1 MASLSRGLQRIE
13 RLLWVTTVLTLVVYT
28 GARAVLALHQSYADW
43 SFTRAL
49 GREPVSPT
57 LFARYLLGQPE
68 ALPSSPAVPAATP
81 PPLQPRHDTPWMARL
96 EIPRLKYS
104 VIVREGTDGA
114 TLALGV
120 GHIAGTALPGPSGNV
135 GLAGHRDTFFR
146 RLGELKIGDSL
157 RLQTLNEDYTYTVT
171 QITIVKPSENEVL
184 SDTTSASLTLVTCYP
199 LWGIGPAPQ
208 RLIVQAIRSGT
219 GRPTLVRRTAES
231 FP

>member
-1 MASLSRGLQRIE
+1 
-13 RLLWVTTVLTLVVYT
+13 
-28 GARAVLALHQSYADW
+28 
-43 SFTRAL
+43 
-49 GREPVSPT
+49 
-57 LFARYLLGQPE
+57 
-68 ALPSSPAVPAATP
+68 
-81 PPLQPRHDTPWMARL
+81 MARL

-104 VIVREGTDGA
+104 VIVRDGTDRS

-120 GHIAGTALPGPSGNV
+120 GHIEGTALPGPSGNV

-184 SDTTSASLTLVTCYP
+184 SDTASPSLTLVTCYP
-199 LWGIGPAPQ
+199 LWGMGPAPQ
-208 RLIVQAIRSGT
+208 RLIVQATLSGT
-219 GRPTLVRRTAES
+219 GRATLVRRTAES